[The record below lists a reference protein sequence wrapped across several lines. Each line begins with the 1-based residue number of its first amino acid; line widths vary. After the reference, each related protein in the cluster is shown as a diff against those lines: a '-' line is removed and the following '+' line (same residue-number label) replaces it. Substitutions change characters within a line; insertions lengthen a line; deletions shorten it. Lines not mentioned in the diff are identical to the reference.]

1 MIRTANRRALT
12 RLAMI
17 VPLLS
22 LMGCAQKQTTVTIKT
37 PAQRVA
43 VYNGTLA
50 ELNKAATAGV
60 IGLQKSGVLT
70 VAQALVITDYTLKVA
85 TASKSVAT
93 IQQNP
98 GDWLVMSKQIQNILG
113 QLPLPANVSGLI
125 SGPQAA
131 QVLSIFTSLQVYI
144 QQILKEVL

>member
-1 MIRTANRRALT
+1 VLLV
-12 RLAMI
+12 LA
-17 VPLLS
+17 
-22 LMGCAQKQTTVTIKT
+22 LMGCTQKQTTVTIKT

-50 ELNKAATAGV
+50 ELNKAATEGV

-70 VAQALVITDYTLKVA
+70 VAQTSLVLGYTLKVA
-85 TASKSVAT
+85 TASKAVAT

-98 GDWLVMSKQIQNILG
+98 GDWTATAKQIQTILG
-113 QLPLPANVSGLI
+113 QIPLPAEVSKLI

-131 QVLSIFTSLQVYI
+131 QVLSIFTSIQTYI
-144 QQILKEVL
+144 QQMLKEVAQ

>member
-1 MIRTANRRALT
+1 MRQPKRIVFPILLVIL
-12 RLAMI
+12 LA
-17 VPLLS
+17 
-22 LMGCAQKQTTVTIKT
+22 GCQKQNSVTLKT

-60 IGLQKSGVLT
+60 IALQKSGVLT
-70 VAQALVITDYTLKVA
+70 VAQTSLVVDYTLRVA

-98 GDWLVMSKQIQNILG
+98 GNWAVMAKEIQTVLAPAVLPAEVSKVISGQQATQVMSL
-113 QLPLPANVSGLI
+113 
-125 SGPQAA
+125 
-131 QVLSIFTSLQVYI
+131 FTSIQAYI
-144 QQILKEVL
+144 QQILKEVAK